1 MNINRVIEIF
11 ISELHISEILSI
23 FLVFLILSVGSY
35 FNGFVILE
43 SIKVFN
49 KKFSNSLRDYHFSVY
64 LLTGLLSSIFILQVI
79 YLFRPV
85 INEFWKIS
93 FLLGVLILVWKRYKH
108 KTAITMTKF
117 HYLSITSAFLLLIN
131 STTESN
137 YYDLGLYYVPLSSWM
152 EQFPVI
158 PGLANIHGRFAFSP
172 QHIVLATSMSDIF
185 HSVSGFTVLT
195 GFISLLVIFL
205 NTRLLG
211 EALRLKNPFAII
223 LSIGIYFVLVFL
235 YSGKNAQT
243 FLTSSSSDS
252 LVIILLIAILILITN
267 YFLSG
272 EPEFLYLSFFTAL
285 TMFGFRL
292 NSLPLSIFIFTLIFL
307 RLKLTR
313 NNVLLLLTSGLIITQ
328 PNILIRTIFSGYPLY
343 PFPLVRINSNFVVPV
358 EYVRNENAAITSSG
372 VSSFDFYFSNIIGT
386 LNGNQIRILITIS
399 LFIMTFCAF
408 MLFLFRRKA
417 LTVYLLFYFISLP
430 IFISWI
436 FSPDPR
442 FILFIVIVHTIII
455 LSYLLWISPLS
466 RLTNEKFAIVTL
478 IGIQF
483 LIHLTLINALPPK
496 PVKSPE
502 DKLVSIGYYNDKM
515 GNIIYFNNLSD
526 QCWNIQIPCTP
537 GDYSNRF
544 YFNKNNFIVGISPG

>member
-1 MNINRVIEIF
+1 M

-23 FLVFLILSVGSY
+23 FLVFLILSVGIY
-35 FNGFVILE
+35 FNGFVFLKL
-43 SIKVFN
+43 IKVFN

-64 LLTGLLSSIFILQVI
+64 LLTGLLLSIFILQVI

-85 INEFWKIS
+85 SSDFWKIS
-93 FLLGVLILVWKRYKH
+93 FLLGILILAWKKYKH
-108 KTAITMTKF
+108 KTAITITKF
-117 HYLSITSAFLLLIN
+117 HYLSISSAFLLLMN

-158 PGLANIHGRFAFSP
+158 PGLANIHGRFAYSP
-172 QHIVLATSMSDIF
+172 QHIVLATSMNDIF
-185 HSVSGFTVLT
+185 NAISGFTVLT
-195 GFISLLVIFL
+195 GFISLLVIIL

-211 EALRLKNPFAII
+211 EALRLKNTFAII

-267 YFLSG
+267 YFLSD

-292 NSLPLSIFIFTLIFL
+292 NSLPVSIFIFTLILL

-313 NNVLLLLTSGLIITQ
+313 NNVLLILISGLIVTL

-343 PFPLVRINSNFVVPV
+343 PLSLVRIDFNFTVPV
-358 EYVRNENAAITSSG
+358 EYVRNESAAITSSG
-372 VSSFDFYFSNIIGT
+372 VGSFNFYFSNIIGT
-386 LNGNQIRILITIS
+386 LNGGQIRILIIIS
-399 LFIMTFCAF
+399 LLIITFCAF
-408 MLFLFRRKA
+408 MLFLFRRKS
-417 LTVYLLFYFISLP
+417 LTVYLLSYFISLP

-442 FILFIVIVHTIII
+442 FILFIVIAHTIII
-455 LSYLLWISPLS
+455 LSYLLWISPLN
-466 RLTNEKFAIVTL
+466 RLTNKNFALVTL

-483 LIHLTLINALPPK
+483 LIYLTQISVLPSI
-496 PVKSPE
+496 PVKSLE
-502 DKLVSIGYYNDKM
+502 DKVGSIGYYNDKM

-537 GDYSNRF
+537 GDYTNRF
-544 YFNKNNFIVGISPG
+544 YFNKNNFIGGIYPG

>member
-1 MNINRVIEIF
+1 MNINNVIEIL

-23 FLVFLILSVGSY
+23 FLVFLILSVGGY
-35 FNGFVILE
+35 FNGFVILK
-43 SIKVFN
+43 SIRVFN

-64 LLTGLLSSIFILQVI
+64 LFTGLLSSIFILQVI

-85 INEFWKIS
+85 SNEFWKIS
-93 FLLGVLILVWKRYKH
+93 FLLGVLILAWKRYKH
-108 KTAITMTKF
+108 RTAITITKF

-131 STTESN
+131 STTEST
-137 YYDLGLYYVPLSSWM
+137 YYDLGLYYLPLSSWM

-158 PGLANIHGRFAFSP
+158 PGLANLHGRFAYSP
-172 QHIVLATSMSDIF
+172 QHIVLATSMNDIF
-185 HSVSGFTVLT
+185 NAISGFTVLT
-195 GFISLLVIFL
+195 GFISLLVIIL

-211 EALRLKNPFAII
+211 EALRLKNAFAII

-267 YFLSG
+267 YFLSD
-272 EPEFLYLSFFTAL
+272 EPELLYISFFTAL

-292 NSLPLSIFIFTLIFL
+292 HSLPVSIFIFTLFFL

-313 NNVLLLLTSGLIITQ
+313 NKVLLILISGLIVTL

-343 PFPLVRINSNFVVPV
+343 PLSLVRINFNFAVPV
-358 EYVRNENAAITSSG
+358 EYVRNESATITNSG
-372 VSSFDFYFSNIIGT
+372 VGNFNFYFSHIIGT
-386 LNGNQIRILITIS
+386 LNSNQIRILITIS
-399 LFIMTFCAF
+399 LLIITICAF

-430 IFISWI
+430 IFLSWI

-466 RLTNEKFAIVTL
+466 RLTNEKFALVTL
-478 IGIQF
+478 IGSQF
-483 LIHLTLINALPPK
+483 LIHLTLISVLPSK
-496 PVKSPE
+496 PVKSLE
-502 DKLVSIGYYNDKM
+502 DKVGSIGYYDDKM

-526 QCWNIQIPCTP
+526 QCWNIKIPCTP
-537 GDYSNRF
+537 GDYNNRF
-544 YFNKNNFIVGISPG
+544 YFNKNNFISGIYPD

>member
-1 MNINRVIEIF
+1 L

-23 FLVFLILSVGSY
+23 FLVFLILSVGIY
-35 FNGFVILE
+35 FNGFVFLKL
-43 SIKVFN
+43 IKVFN

-64 LLTGLLSSIFILQVI
+64 LLTGLLLSIFILQVI

-85 INEFWKIS
+85 SSDFWKIS
-93 FLLGVLILVWKRYKH
+93 FLLGILILAWKKYKH
-108 KTAITMTKF
+108 KTAITITKF
-117 HYLSITSAFLLLIN
+117 HYLSISSAFLLLMN

-158 PGLANIHGRFAFSP
+158 PGLANIHGRFAYSP
-172 QHIVLATSMSDIF
+172 QHIVLATSMNDIF
-185 HSVSGFTVLT
+185 NAISGFTVLT
-195 GFISLLVIFL
+195 GFISLLVIIL

-211 EALRLKNPFAII
+211 EALRLKNTFAII

-267 YFLSG
+267 YFLSD

-292 NSLPLSIFIFTLIFL
+292 NSLPVSIFIFTLILL

-313 NNVLLLLTSGLIITQ
+313 NNVLLILISGLIVTL

-343 PFPLVRINSNFVVPV
+343 PLSLVRIDFNFTVPV
-358 EYVRNENAAITSSG
+358 EYVRNESAAITSSG
-372 VSSFDFYFSNIIGT
+372 VGSFNFYFSNIIGT
-386 LNGNQIRILITIS
+386 LNGGQIRILIIIS
-399 LFIMTFCAF
+399 LLIITFCAF
-408 MLFLFRRKA
+408 MLFLFRRKS
-417 LTVYLLFYFISLP
+417 LTVYLLSYFISLP

-442 FILFIVIVHTIII
+442 FILFIVIAHTIII
-455 LSYLLWISPLS
+455 LSYLLWISPLN
-466 RLTNEKFAIVTL
+466 RLTNKNFALVTL

-483 LIHLTLINALPPK
+483 LIYLTQISVLPSI
-496 PVKSPE
+496 PVKSLE
-502 DKLVSIGYYNDKM
+502 DKVGSIGYYNDKM

-537 GDYSNRF
+537 GDYTNRF
-544 YFNKNNFIVGISPG
+544 YFNKNNFIGGIYPG